1 MMSLRVTGRASLSLD
16 ADQTVRTGLGAMC
29 PRISPAG
36 APRRMSL
43 LWSERFFRRAL
54 IAIAL
59 AGLVLGIAARIAG
72 RSDLAGW
79 CWVAGTVPVLVGLFV
94 SIVRDLSA
102 GRMGVDTIALVSMSG
117 AVVLGEALAGIVIA
131 IMYAGGNVLEDL
143 AVARAERDL
152 RSLIDRAPRIA
163 HRRAG
168 SIITDTPIEQVEVG
182 DIVLVR
188 GGEVVPVD
196 GVITSQAATIDE
208 SALSG
213 EPIPVSRQF
222 GELARSGSL
231 NAGGPFEIR
240 SSATAGESTYA
251 GILRMVSAAQ
261 TAKSPFIRMA
271 DRYALLL
278 LPITLLIA
286 SGAWLYSGDPVRG
299 LAVLVA
305 ATPCPLILAAPVAF
319 ISGVARAAKRG
330 ILVKGSG
337 PLEALAQSH
346 TVMFDKTGTLTVGG
360 ARLVAIEVAPNQR
373 ADDVLRLAASLE
385 QTSHHVVATAIVE
398 AAMAKGVKLSTP
410 SDVRETMGAGL
421 EGVVDKRTIR
431 VGSHQ
436 LVNGARTPEA
446 WAVRALRRAAWR
458 SALSVF
464 VSIEGRTI
472 GALLLADELRRET
485 PRAVQ
490 ALRTAGVSRIVMVTG
505 DRAEAAETIGAALDL
520 DAVLADREPADKV
533 DAVVIEQRQNV
544 TVMVGDGI
552 NDAPALA
559 AANVGIALGARGA
572 SASSEAADVV
582 ILVDRLDR
590 VSDAI
595 AIAKRTHSIALQSIL
610 SGMTLSGLAMAFAAV
625 GWLPPVAGALTQEA
639 IDVAVILNALRA
651 LSPGQTSGR
660 RTMPPAAAGSL
671 HSDHEQLEPTLDRL
685 REIAD
690 ALDQS
695 DGAGAVAMISEA
707 DRIVA
712 NEIVTHERDDENQ
725 VYPRVAK
732 YLADR
737 HGLGAMSRAHRE
749 IIHLSRLLRRLADGL
764 SPADIDPY
772 LIRDAQRVIESI
784 EALVRIHNAQEEDI
798 YDYAIGA

>member
-1 MMSLRVTGRASLSLD
+1 MV
-16 ADQTVRTGLGAMC
+16 
-29 PRISPAG
+29 
-36 APRRMSL
+36 L
-43 LWSERFFRRAL
+43 LSERFLRRAL
-54 IAIAL
+54 IAVAL
-59 AGLVLGIAARIAG
+59 VGLIFGLVARIEG
-72 RSDLAGW
+72 RNDLADW
-79 CWVAGTVPVLVGLFV
+79 CWVAGTVPVIIALLI
-94 SIVRDLSA
+94 SIVRDLLA
-102 GRMGVDTIALVSMSG
+102 GRMGVDSVALFSMSG
-117 AVVLGEALAGIVIA
+117 AVVLGQALAGIVVA
-131 IMYAGGNVLEDL
+131 IMYAGGNVLEDI
-143 AVARAERDL
+143 AVAHAERDL
-152 RSLIDRAPRIA
+152 RSLIDRAPRVA
-163 HRRAG
+163 HRQMDSTIQDIPVDEIA
-168 SIITDTPIEQVEVG
+168 VG
-182 DIVLVR
+182 DIIFVR
-188 GGEVVPVD
+188 SGEVIPVD
-196 GVITSQAATIDE
+196 GIIVSRAATIDE

-213 EPIPVSRQF
+213 EPMPVSRQA
-222 GELARSGSL
+222 GETARSGSV
-231 NAGGPFEIR
+231 NAGGPFEVR
-240 SSATAGESTYA
+240 ASATAGESTYA

-278 LPITLLIA
+278 LPTTLLIA
-286 SGAWLYSGDPVRG
+286 CGAWLYSSDPVRG

-337 PLEALAQSH
+337 PLEVIAQTH

-360 ARLVAIEVAPNQR
+360 ARLVAIEVSPNQQT
-373 ADDVLRLAASLE
+373 AEVLRLAASLE
-385 QTSHHVVATAIVE
+385 QASHHVVAEAIVG
-398 AAMAKGVKLSTP
+398 AARARGLKLSVP
-410 SDVRETMGAGL
+410 SHVHETMGSGL
-421 EGVVDKRTIR
+421 DGVVDGRMIR

-436 LVNGARTPEA
+436 LVNGASKPEA
-446 WAVRALRRAAWR
+446 WVVRALRRAAWR

-464 VSIEGRTI
+464 VAVDGRTI

-490 ALRTAGVSRIVMVTG
+490 ALRTVGVSRIVMVTG

-533 DAVVIEQRQNV
+533 DAVATERRQNV
-544 TVMVGDGI
+544 TIMVGDGI

-559 AANVGIALGARGA
+559 AADVGIALGARGA

-595 AIAKRTHSIALQSIL
+595 AIAIRTRGIALQSIM
-610 SGMTLSGLAMAFAAV
+610 SGMALSALAMTFAAV

-651 LSPGQTSGR
+651 LGPGHAYGR
-660 RTMPPAAAGSL
+660 RKMPVAAVGSL
-671 HSDHEQLEPTLDRL
+671 HADHEQLEMTLDRL

-690 ALDQS
+690 ALDEAE
-695 DGAGAVAMISEA
+695 GPGAVAMIMEA
-707 DRIVA
+707 DLIVA
-712 NEIVTHERDDENQ
+712 NEIVTHEQDDESQ

-749 IIHLSRLLRRLADGL
+749 IIHLSRLLRRLADRL
-764 SPADIDPY
+764 SPEDIDPY
-772 LIRDAQRVIESI
+772 LNRDAQRIIESI

-798 YDYAIGA
+798 YEYAIGV

>member
-1 MMSLRVTGRASLSLD
+1 MTW
-16 ADQTVRTGLGAMC
+16 
-29 PRISPAG
+29 
-36 APRRMSL
+36 
-43 LWSERFFRRAL
+43 LWSERILRRAL
-54 IAIAL
+54 IGVAIASL
-59 AGLVLGIAARIAG
+59 LLGFAALSVG
-72 RSDLAGW
+72 RSDLASW
-79 CWVAGTVPVLVGLFV
+79 CWIGGTIPVVIGLFI
-94 SIVRDLSA
+94 SIVRDFAA
-102 GRMGVDTIALVSMSG
+102 GRMGVDSIALVSMSG

-131 IMYAGGNVLEDL
+131 IMYAGGNVLEDI

-163 HRRAG
+163 HRRTG
-168 SIITDTPIEQVEVG
+168 STITDTPIEQVEVG

-188 GGEVVPVD
+188 SGEVIPVD
-196 GVITSQAATIDE
+196 GVIISTEATLDE

-213 EPIPVSRQF
+213 EPIPVSRRS

-231 NAGGPFEIR
+231 NAGGPFEFR
-240 SSATAGESTYA
+240 TSATAGESTYA
-251 GILRMVSAAQ
+251 GIVRMVSAAES
-261 TAKSPFIRMA
+261 AKSPFIRMA

-286 SGAWLYSGDPVRG
+286 GGAWFFAGDPIRA

-330 ILVKGSG
+330 ILVKGSN

-360 ARLVAIEVAPNQR
+360 ARLVAIEVAPNHQ
-373 ADDVLRLAASLE
+373 ADEVLRLAASLE
-385 QTSHHVVATAIVE
+385 QASHHVVA
-398 AAMAKGVKLSTP
+398 AAVVQAAVARDLELSTA
-410 SDVRETMGAGL
+410 SQVRETAGAGL
-421 EGVVDKRTIR
+421 EGVIDGRTIR

-436 LVNGARTPEA
+436 LVVGSQKPEA
-446 WAVRALRRAAWR
+446 WVVRALRRAAWR

-464 VSIEGRTI
+464 VAANGRTI

-490 ALRTAGVSRIVMVTG
+490 ALRSAGVSRIVMVTG
-505 DRAEAAETIGAALDL
+505 DRAESAETIGAALDL
-520 DAVLADREPADKV
+520 DAVLSNREPADKV
-533 DAVVIEQRQNV
+533 DAVATEQRQNV

-582 ILVDRLDR
+582 ILVDRVDR
-590 VSDAI
+590 IPDAI
-595 AIAKRTHSIALQSIL
+595 GIAKRTRSIALQSIVW
-610 SGMTLSGLAMAFAAV
+610 GMTLSAFAMALAAV
-625 GWLPPVAGALTQEA
+625 GWLPPVGGALTQEA

-651 LSPGQTSGR
+651 LGPGRGSRR
-660 RTMPPAAAGSL
+660 RTMPVAAAGSL
-671 HSDHEQLEPTLDRL
+671 RADHEQMEPALDRL

-690 ALDQS
+690 ALDQIE
-695 DGAGAVAMISEA
+695 GAGAASLISEA
-707 DRIVA
+707 DEVVTSRIVS
-712 NEIVTHERDDENQ
+712 HERDDESE

-749 IIHLSRLLRRLADGL
+749 IMHQSRLLRRLADGL
-764 SPADIDPY
+764 SAEDTDPY

-798 YDYAIGA
+798 YEYAIGA

>member
-1 MMSLRVTGRASLSLD
+1 MT
-16 ADQTVRTGLGAMC
+16 
-29 PRISPAG
+29 
-36 APRRMSL
+36 L
-43 LWSERFFRRAL
+43 LLSERVFRRAL

-59 AGLVLGIAARIAG
+59 VGLILGFALWTEG
-72 RSDLAGW
+72 RDDLADW
-79 CWVAGTVPVLVGLFV
+79 CWMGGTVPVVIGLSI
-94 SIVRDLSA
+94 SIVRDLLS
-102 GRMGVDTIALVSMSG
+102 GRMGVDSVALVSMSG
-117 AVVLGEALAGIVIA
+117 AIVLGEALAGIVIA
-131 IMYAGGNVLEDL
+131 IMYAGGNLLEDI
-143 AVARAERDL
+143 AVAHAEGDL

-163 HRRAG
+163 HR
-168 SIITDTPIEQVEVG
+168 QVDSTIPVEEIAVG
-182 DIVLVR
+182 DIVFVR
-188 GGEVVPVD
+188 GGEVIPVD
-196 GVITSQAATIDE
+196 GIIASPTAMIDE

-213 EPIPVSRQF
+213 EPIPVCRQL
-222 GELARSGSL
+222 GERARSGSI

-240 SSATAGESTYA
+240 ASATAGESTYA
-251 GILRMVSAAQ
+251 GIVRMVSAAQ
-261 TAKSPFIRMA
+261 TARSPFIRMA
-271 DRYALLL
+271 DRYAMLL
-278 LPITLLIA
+278 LPVTLLVA
-286 SGAWLYSGDPVRG
+286 FGAWFYSSDPVRG

-337 PLEALAQSH
+337 PLEALAQTH

-360 ARLVAIEVAPNQR
+360 ARLVAVEVAPSQQ
-373 ADDVLRLAASLE
+373 ADEVLRLAASLE
-385 QTSHHVVATAIVE
+385 QASHHVVAVAIVE
-398 AAMAKGVKLSTP
+398 AAAERSLKFSAPTQVH
-410 SDVRETMGAGL
+410 ETMGAGL
-421 EGVVDKRTIR
+421 EGVVDRRPIR
-431 VGSHQ
+431 VGSHH
-436 LVNGARTPEA
+436 LVNGAGKPEA
-446 WAVRALRRAAWR
+446 WVVRALRRAAWR

-464 VSIEGRTI
+464 VAADGRTI

-505 DRAEAAETIGAALDL
+505 DRAESAETIGAALDL
-520 DAVLADREPADKV
+520 DAVLADREPSDKV
-533 DAVVIEQRQNV
+533 DAVATEQRQNV

-595 AIAKRTHSIALQSIL
+595 TIAKRTRSIALQSII
-610 SGMTLSGLAMAFAAV
+610 SGMALSALAMAFAAI
-625 GWLPPVAGALTQEA
+625 GWLPPVAAALTQEA

-651 LSPGQTSGR
+651 LSPGHASGR
-660 RTMPPAAAGSL
+660 RTMPFAAVGSL
-671 HSDHEQLEPTLDRL
+671 HADHERMEPTLDRL

-690 ALDQS
+690 ALDKAE
-695 DGAGAVAMISEA
+695 GAAAVAVISEA

-712 NEIVTHERDDENQ
+712 NKIVTHERDDESQ
-725 VYPRVAK
+725 VYPHVAK

-764 SPADIDPY
+764 SPEDIDPY